1 MRTATPASS
10 RQRDEAGE
18 SSSTVVLA
26 GVANFGI
33 AIAKLVGGLVSG
45 STAMLAEA
53 AHSFADTV
61 NQVFLLTGLKRSERP
76 ADSSH
81 PFGYAQERY
90 FWALLA
96 AVGIFVLGAG
106 YSIYE
111 GIHALLKPEE
121 QGSLTIAYVVL
132 GIAFVLEGASW
143 AKAVHQVRGEAA
155 DADRT
160 FTEHLRTTP
169 DPTVK
174 TVAFEDSA
182 ALVGIVLAAAGITL
196 HHVTGAG
203 YWDGVAS
210 ISIGV
215 LLIGVAY
222 ALGRQ
227 NMALLIGQSV
237 PAPLREG
244 IRGDPRRPRR
254 GEPGGAVDPAVRTR
268 GGAGGRPR
276 GHRRLGVR
284 GAHRAG
290 LRRDRPPAAG
300 EVPRDP
306 ARLPRPHRRPA
317 PHRWAPP
324 GRTSAGLSHCRPPT
338 QVRVV
343 SARTAVS
350 ASASTYSFG
359 CSVLTVIPASS
370 ASSGSNVSSCE
381 RSNEAGM

>member
-244 IRGDPRRPRR
+244 IREEILAAPGVESLVELLTLRFGPEEVLVAARVDIDDSASGARIEQASDEIDRRLRERFPEIRHVFLDPTDDPHRTGGHRP
-254 GEPGGAVDPAVRTR
+254 GEPAQA
-268 GGAGGRPR
+268 
-276 GHRRLGVR
+276 
-284 GAHRAG
+284 
-290 LRRDRPPAAG
+290 
-300 EVPRDP
+300 
-306 ARLPRPHRRPA
+306 
-317 PHRWAPP
+317 
-324 GRTSAGLSHCRPPT
+324 
-338 QVRVV
+338 
-343 SARTAVS
+343 
-350 ASASTYSFG
+350 
-359 CSVLTVIPASS
+359 
-370 ASSGSNVSSCE
+370 
-381 RSNEAGM
+381 